1 MSLVSLKEMLTRATE
16 EGYAIGAFNILNHL
30 TAKAV
35 IDTCEKLNSPVI
47 IQMSVKTVKQIG
59 IKTTVDTILPLLTY
73 AKIPTTLHLDHCTDY
88 DFAKACIDAGF
99 PSIMIDASKK
109 NLDENIR
116 ITKEM
121 KAYGT
126 FKKVD
131 IEGEL
136 GAIVGVEE
144 EIVVAS
150 DEGRLADVD
159 SSERYVRETG
169 VDAFAPAIGTAHGI
183 YKGEPIIDFDRFA
196 EIKVVTAGVPLVVH
210 GGTGLASEV
219 FKRLM
224 AMGGAKI
231 NISTAI
237 KIAYLSSIKE
247 FFENNPKV
255 SEPLQLDAYITD
267 AVSKTV
273 KDHITL
279 FESVGKAWSQY
290 VKLYTKLL
298 M

>member
-1 MSLVSLKEMLTRATE
+1 MSLVSLKEMLTRATA

-47 IQMSVKTVKQIG
+47 IQMSVKTVKHIG
-59 IKTTVDTILPLLTY
+59 IKTTVDTILPFLIH
-73 AKIPTTLHLDHCTDY
+73 AKIPTTLHLDHCTDC

-99 PSIMIDASKK
+99 PSIMIDSSKK
-109 NLDENIR
+109 SLDENIR
-116 ITKEM
+116 TTKEI
-121 KAYGT
+121 KAYGAS
-126 FKKVD
+126 KKVD

-144 EIVVAS
+144 DIQVA
-150 DEGRLADVD
+150 DDDGKLADAE
-159 SSERYVRETG
+159 SAERYVQEAG
-169 VDAFAPAIGTAHGI
+169 VDAFAPAIGTAHGL
-183 YKGEPIIDFDRFA
+183 YKGEPVIDFDRFA
-196 EIKVVTAGVPLVVH
+196 EIKAVTGGVPLVIH
-210 GGTGLASEV
+210 GGTGLANEV
-219 FKRLM
+219 FKKLM

-255 SEPLQLDAYITD
+255 SEPLQLDAYITA
-267 AVSKTV
+267 AVSRTV
-273 KDHITL
+273 EDHITL
-279 FESVGKAWSQY
+279 FESIGKAW
-290 VKLYTKLL
+290 
-298 M
+298 

>member
-1 MSLVSLKEMLTRATE
+1 MSIIPLKEMLTIATE
-16 EGYAIGAFNILNHL
+16 KGYAIGAFNILNHL

-35 IDTCEKLNSPVI
+35 IDTCERLNSPVI

-59 IKTTVDTILPLLTY
+59 IKATVDTILPLLIN

-88 DFAKACIDAGF
+88 DFAKSCIDAGF
-99 PSIMIDASKK
+99 PSIMLDASKK
-109 NLDENIR
+109 SLDENIQ
-116 ITKEM
+116 ITKEI
-121 KAYGT
+121 KAYGAS
-126 FKKVD
+126 KKVD

-144 EIVVAS
+144 EIVVAN
-150 DEGRLADVD
+150 DDGRLADVD
-159 SSERYVRETG
+159 SSERYTRETG
-169 VDAFAPAIGTAHGI
+169 VDAFAPAIGTAHGL

-196 EIKVVTAGVPLVVH
+196 EIKKVTAGVPLVVH
-210 GGTGLASEV
+210 GGTGLANEV
-219 FKRLM
+219 FNKLI
-224 AMGGAKI
+224 AMGAAKI

-247 FFENNPKV
+247 FIGNNPEI
-255 SEPLQLDAYITD
+255 SDPLQLDAYIAD

-279 FESVGKAWSQY
+279 FKSVGKAW
-290 VKLYTKLL
+290 
-298 M
+298 